1 MNLPKRNLTYDMEK
15 MMKELLEKHGINVN
29 QQTIHVSGERM
40 RAFCTDVS
48 GKWVPIEDVMKL
60 LDRINELEKQI
71 YGSR

>member
-1 MNLPKRNLTYDMEK
+1 MVTHSMGKK
-15 MMKELLEKHGINVN
+15 MMKELLEKHGININ
-29 QQTIHVSGERM
+29 QQTLHVSGERM

-60 LDRINELEKQI
+60 MDRIQELEKQI

>member
-1 MNLPKRNLTYDMEK
+1 MVAHSMGKK
-15 MMKELLEKHGINVN
+15 MMKELLEKHGININ
-29 QQTIHVSGERM
+29 QQTLHVSGERM

-60 LDRINELEKQI
+60 MDRIQELEKQI